1 MHCADPQR
9 RTQERHEGPW
19 LGLVRDL
26 GDCLSMT
33 FAVDIAFRSQR
44 TSQLVYQ
51 FPSPNALDGIL
62 AGHEGQFR
70 ADDPPT
76 QARPIQGKA

>member
-1 MHCADPQR
+1 MSIFRNYRIETITDRPHKEDMKHR
-9 RTQERHEGPW
+9 
-19 LGLVRDL
+19 GLASTDL

-51 FPSPNALDGIL
+51 FPSPNAWMGY
-62 AGHEGQFR
+62 
-70 ADDPPT
+70 
-76 QARPIQGKA
+76 

>member
-1 MHCADPQR
+1 
-9 RTQERHEGPW
+9 
-19 LGLVRDL
+19 
-26 GDCLSMT
+26 MT

-76 QARPIQGKA
+76 KARPIQGKA